1 MLGGTSGTAALG
13 LCLFLFAGCGEAD
26 GAREAGGEPEARW
39 QALLADGD
47 ASRFGHGSAEDTP
60 AELPPR
66 QCFDCRLEP
75 LASWTFDDCRVEST
89 TFTQG
94 IATGTEPAFRAV
106 QTACVAGASDRGVRF
121 AAPGDI
127 VYAPDQ
133 PRFVFEH
140 ELTLAAFV
148 QADDLD
154 GTQTILRKRSG
165 SSSAFVLAIRDGELV
180 LALRFEGG
188 GVTSLS
194 APIGAGRWTH
204 VAASY
209 DGARVNLY
217 VDGALAATAL
227 ASGRLLGGPG
237 PLLVGNDVLE
247 RRLHGALDE
256 VWVNDRAAPADFIAE
271 MRCARGP
278 TLTLTPSV
286 TPPQV
291 AGDYVELDFAI
302 ESLAD
307 TACPAEVFEIFP
319 AVPAELETYS
329 FGIMEAVAPGE
340 TRHVSLAVGSYRHT
354 PPGTYPFRVIAS
366 GADTRFS
373 AGPESSGTFVVERGP
388 LACEGQAPILPRIE
402 GDVSPV
408 PRPEQDYPDTSYI
421 YDGGFAGVVFGLDL
435 TGRVVQP
442 GDAWGVDLTFGFE
455 SCVDASA
462 YQGVSFTVEG
472 DLGSC
477 ELSFSPLSSEN
488 ASVNYYG
495 SGSCSVPAPVTANAI
510 SAGCRAPRSEPLGTG
525 PHLVRFADLTGGVPS
540 PTVNPR
546 TLVGLEWW
554 LAASSAPDAP
564 PCVADVQIVGI
575 AFTP

>member
-1 MLGGTSGTAALG
+1 MVGGTSRVGALRLG
-13 LCLFLFAGCGEAD
+13 FAFVAGCGQAD
-26 GAREAGGEPEARW
+26 GTYGAGYDLDARW

-47 ASRFGHGSAEDTP
+47 ASRFEHDRSGVTP
-60 AELPPR
+60 PELPPR
-66 QCFDCRLEP
+66 QCFDCRLQA

-94 IATGTEPAFRAV
+94 IAAATEPAFRSV
-106 QTACVAGASDRGVRF
+106 QTPCVGGASDQGVRF

-148 QADDLD
+148 HPDDLD

-165 SSSAFVLAIRDGELV
+165 TSSAFVLAIDDGKLV
-180 LALRFEGG
+180 LALRFDDGS
-188 GVTSLS
+188 VTRLS
-194 APIGAGRWTH
+194 APIAAQRWTH

-209 DGARVNLY
+209 DGLRVSLY
-217 VDGALAATAL
+217 VDGALAASGVAE
-227 ASGRLLGGPG
+227 GRLQDGAG
-237 PLLVGNDVLE
+237 PLLIGNDVLE
-247 RRLHGALDE
+247 RRFHGAVDE
-256 VWVNDRAAPADFIAE
+256 VWINDRAAPPDFIAE

-278 TLTLTPSV
+278 ELTLTPST

-307 TACPAEVFEIFP
+307 GACPAEVFELYP
-319 AVPAELETYS
+319 AVPPELETYS
-329 FGIMEAVAPGE
+329 FGITEAVAPGE
-340 TRHVSLAVGSYRHT
+340 TLHASVTIGSYRYA
-354 PPGTYPFRVIAS
+354 PPGAYPFRVIAS
-366 GADTRFS
+366 GADPRFS
-373 AGPESSGTFVVERGP
+373 GGPESLGTFVVERGP
-388 LACEGQAPILPRIE
+388 LACEGQAPSVPRIE
-402 GDVSPV
+402 GDVSPA
-408 PRPEQDYPDTSYI
+408 PRPEQDYPYTSYI

-435 TGRVVQP
+435 TGRDVQP
-442 GDAWGVDLTFGFE
+442 GDAWGLDLTFGFE
-455 SCVDASA
+455 ACVDASA

-488 ASVNYYG
+488 ASVNYHET
-495 SGSCSVPAPVTANAI
+495 GSCSVPPPVTTVAI
-510 SAGCRAPRSEPLGTG
+510 NAGCRAPRSGPLGTG
-525 PHLVRFADLTGGVPS
+525 SHLVRFADLTGGIPET
-540 PTVNPR
+540 TVNPA

-564 PCVADVQIVGI
+564 PCLAEVQIVDI
-575 AFTP
+575 AFAP

>member
-1 MLGGTSGTAALG
+1 MARVGALG
-13 LCLFLFAGCGEAD
+13 LGFGLVLVAGCGQAEGTLGS
-26 GAREAGGEPEARW
+26 GAELDARW
-39 QALLADGD
+39 QALLTDGD
-47 ASRFGHGSAEDTP
+47 PSRFEHDSAGVTP
-60 AELPPR
+60 PELPPR
-66 QCFDCRLEP
+66 QCYDCRLQP

-106 QTACVAGASDRGVRF
+106 QTACVGGASDQGVRF

-133 PRFVFEH
+133 PRFAFEH

-148 QADDLD
+148 HADDLE
-154 GTQTILRKRSG
+154 GTQTILRKSSG
-165 SSSAFVLAIRDGELV
+165 TSSAFVLAIRDGQLV
-180 LALRFEGG
+180 LALRFDDGR
-188 GVTSLS
+188 VSSLS
-194 APIGAGRWTH
+194 APLVAQRWTH

-209 DGARVNLY
+209 DGARVSLY
-217 VDGALAATAL
+217 VDGALAASDV
-227 ASGRLLGGPG
+227 ASGRLQDGPG
-237 PLLVGNDVLE
+237 PLLIGNDILE
-247 RRLHGALDE
+247 RRFHGAIDE
-256 VWVNDRAAPADFIAE
+256 VWINDLAAPPDFIAE

-278 TLTLTPSV
+278 ELTLTPSV

-291 AGDYVELDFAI
+291 AGDSVELDFAI

-307 TACPAEVFEIFP
+307 VACPAEVFEIYP
-319 AVPAELETYS
+319 AVPPELETYS
-329 FGIMEAVAPGE
+329 FGITEAVAPGE
-340 TRHVSLAVGSYRHT
+340 TLHTSVTVGSYRHA
-354 PPGTYPFRVIAS
+354 PPGDYPVRVIAF

-373 AGPESSGTFVVERGP
+373 GEPESVATFVVERGP
-388 LACEGQAPILPRIE
+388 LVCEGQPPSVPRIE
-402 GDVSPV
+402 GDVSPT
-408 PRPEQDYPDTSYI
+408 PRSEQDYPYISSI

-435 TGRVVQP
+435 TDRDVQP
-442 GDAWGVDLTFGFE
+442 GDAWGLDLTFGFD

-462 YQGVSFTVEG
+462 FQGVSFTVEG

-495 SGSCSVPAPVTANAI
+495 PGSCSVPAPVTHVAI
-510 SAGCRAPRSEPLGTG
+510 VAGCRAPRSEPLGTG
-525 PHLVRFADLTGGVPS
+525 SHLVRFADLTGGTPE
-540 PTVNPR
+540 PTVNPA
-546 TLVGLEWW
+546 TLVGLQWW

-564 PCVADVQIVGI
+564 PCVGEVRIVDI

>member
-1 MLGGTSGTAALG
+1 MARVGRLG
-13 LCLFLFAGCGEAD
+13 LGFGLFLVAGCGQAD
-26 GAREAGGEPEARW
+26 GALGAGDERDARW

-47 ASRFGHGSAEDTP
+47 ASRFEHGSAGVTP
-60 AELPPR
+60 PELPPR
-66 QCFDCRLEP
+66 QCFDCRLAP

-106 QTACVAGASDRGVRF
+106 QTACVGGASEQGVRF

-148 QADDLD
+148 HADDLE

-165 SSSAFVLAIRDGELV
+165 TGSAFLLAIRDGELV
-180 LALRFEGG
+180 LALRFDDGR
-188 GVTSLS
+188 VIDLS
-194 APIGAGRWTH
+194 APIVAQRWTH

-209 DGARVNLY
+209 DGARVSLY
-217 VDGALAATAL
+217 VDGALAASAV
-227 ASGRLLGGPG
+227 AAGRLWDGPG
-237 PLLVGNDVLE
+237 PLLIGNDVLE
-247 RRLHGALDE
+247 RRFHGAVDE
-256 VWVNDRAAPADFIAE
+256 VWINDLAAPPDFIAE

-278 TLTLTPSV
+278 ELTLTPSV

-307 TACPAEVFEIFP
+307 AACPAEVFEIFP
-319 AVPAELETYS
+319 DVPPELETYS
-329 FGIMEAVAPGE
+329 FGITEAVAPGE
-340 TRHVSLAVGSYRHT
+340 TLHESVTVGSYPYA
-354 PPGTYPFRVIAS
+354 PPGVYPFSVIAF
-366 GADTRFS
+366 GADKRFS
-373 AGPESSGTFVVERGP
+373 GEPESLGTFVVGRGP
-388 LACEGQAPILPRIE
+388 LACEGQAPNVPRIE

-408 PRPEQDYPDTSYI
+408 RRSEQDYPYISSI

-435 TGRVVQP
+435 TGRDAEP
-442 GDAWGVDLTFGFE
+442 GDAWGLDLTFGFE
-455 SCVDASA
+455 SCIDASA
-462 YQGVSFTVEG
+462 FQGVSFTVEG

-495 SGSCSVPAPVTANAI
+495 PGSCSVPAPVTHDAI
-510 SAGCRAPRSEPLGTG
+510 VAGCRAPRSVPLGTG
-525 PHLVRFADLTGGVPS
+525 SHLVRFADLAGGTPES
-540 PTVNPR
+540 TVNPA
-546 TLVGLEWW
+546 TLVGLQWW
-554 LAASSAPDAP
+554 LAASSAPGAP
-564 PCVADVQIVGI
+564 PCVGEVQIRNI
-575 AFTP
+575 AFAP